1 MSHKQIKLQ
10 IFPDGQV
17 KADVVGFQGKK
28 CADYISVL
36 EQLLDAETIDSEWTA
51 EYYLKESIL
60 STDINQIPMQ
70 QATKAGS

>member
-36 EQLLDAETIDSEWTA
+36 EQLLDAETTDSEWTA
-51 EYYLKESIL
+51 DYYLEESL
-60 STDINQIPMQ
+60 VSTDINKIPMKQ
-70 QATKAGS
+70 TTEAGS